1 MEFYNGHPLKP
12 DVISGE
18 VAESGKWF
26 VLYRCEG
33 VIQVEFILASD
44 GTKKTVD
51 FKSKRGG
58 EVEPFTAVRFISPI
72 AQEIDFGVSDRPLFD
87 NDIGGLD
94 VRGLMSVVNTGGAR
108 GDTREVVVSAG
119 VVTKVFDYDDT
130 RMNTEIYFDCNGRL
144 RYDDSVSAVNGF
156 PVSKEMDMTHTNSSE
171 LYVYSDAGGVIYVKE
186 DFRE

>member
-1 MEFYNGHPLKP
+1 MEFYNGHPLRP

-18 VAESGKWF
+18 VAESGRWF

-94 VRGLMSVVNTGGAR
+94 VQGMMQVVNSGGSR
-108 GDTREVVVSAG
+108 RVIRNVVVPAG
-119 VVTKVFDYDDT
+119 VATRVLDFDTDRITVDVTFNCD
-130 RMNTEIYFDCNGRL
+130 GRFAP
-144 RYDDSVSAVNGF
+144 DDSVSASVGYPFSEGGKWDDENTAELWVF
-156 PVSKEMDMTHTNSSE
+156 SVS
-171 LYVYSDAGGVIYVKE
+171 GGLIDIYEGLK
-186 DFRE
+186 